1 MKKRS
6 IICLLMV
13 TVVFVAVLISFY
25 IGRNTGR
32 SPIIVSTLPEMT
44 QGDSLQTDVRININ
58 TADSAQLQKLPGIGE
73 VIAQRIIDY
82 RTENGP
88 FQDVLEITMVK
99 GIGAERLEQIR
110 DLITVG

>member
-6 IICLLMV
+6 IICLLIV
-13 TVVFVAVLISFY
+13 TVAFVAVLVSFY

-32 SPIIVSTLPEMT
+32 SPIIVSNLPETT
-44 QGDSLQTDVRININ
+44 QSVSQQTDTRININ
-58 TADSAQLQKLPGIGE
+58 TADIEQLQQLPGIGA

-99 GIGAERLEQIR
+99 GIGTERLEQIR
-110 DLITVG
+110 DLIKVG